1 VAEVDVYDL
10 KKRMKHYRDMQQF
23 LTYDTELRTAYQ
35 YCTHSLPGSRNL
47 ATTLKIQQE
56 LAEKLQHLRPYIDSE
71 VKLRTELI
79 GSTRSGASE
88 LQTLHALIAE
98 YKLIYIS
105 LHNNVLSEL
114 ESRRTAIQSLLNSS
128 ELAVLKV
135 LENISTLQ
143 PSISITIVDALKK
156 HMNSIFTCPL
166 PSRAS
171 VESQLEREPVHKCG
185 LSFENYNDL
194 LQRAAQAEKEAQ
206 RLFNDAIEHKME
218 VFLNPAIQ
226 ERLKQGQDDPTIAT
240 LLGCNTVNDIR
251 VYLTKKC
258 LEDPSIV
265 ETINRYLKRIVV
277 KKVRI
282 ADFKPNINIV
292 EKEQIVDLALEFQAF
307 LEQQL
312 ESALGDESA
321 DKLPMLQL
329 E

>member
-1 VAEVDVYDL
+1 
-10 KKRMKHYRDMQQF
+10 M
-23 LTYDTELRTAYQ
+23 
-35 YCTHSLPGSRNL
+35 
-47 ATTLKIQQE
+47 
-56 LAEKLQHLRPYIDSE
+56 RPYIDSE

-79 GSTRSGASE
+79 GSTPGGASE
-88 LQTLHALIAE
+88 LQTLQALIAE

-128 ELAVLKV
+128 ELAALKV
-135 LENISTLQ
+135 LENISALQ
-143 PSISITIVDALKK
+143 PSVSITIEDALKK
-156 HMNSIFTCPL
+156 HMNSIFTCPS

-171 VESQLEREPVHKCG
+171 VESLLEREPVHKCG

-194 LQRAAQAEKEAQ
+194 LQRAAQAEEEAH
-206 RLFNDAIEHKME
+206 RTYNDAIEHKME

-240 LLGCNTVNDIR
+240 LLRCNAVTDIR
-251 VYLTKKC
+251 AYLTKKC

-282 ADFKPNINIV
+282 ADFKPPTTTI
-292 EKEQIVDLALEFQAF
+292 EKEQIVDVAIAFQAF
-307 LEQQL
+307 LEEQL
-312 ESALGDESA
+312 QSIAADEASDA
-321 DKLPMLQL
+321 LPMLQI